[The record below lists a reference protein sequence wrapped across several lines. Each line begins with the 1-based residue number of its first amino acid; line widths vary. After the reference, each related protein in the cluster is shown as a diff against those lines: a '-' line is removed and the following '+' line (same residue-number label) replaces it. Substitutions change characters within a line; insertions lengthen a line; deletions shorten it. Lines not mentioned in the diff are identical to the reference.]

1 MNIGKLAISSGLS
14 QSRIRFYERVGLL
27 TNVLRRPNGY
37 RDYPPEAAV
46 VLDLI
51 ATAQEAGFSLD
62 EIRSLLPDLNQG
74 TPDSLLGALRL
85 RVEKIEALQA
95 RLGRSKEALIAKIA
109 AIERMPRD
117 VEFAP
122 KQRPTSSRKQSNKSA
137 TQTEIVLEEKM
148 FGEIAVSEVSKKDGR
163 RR

>member
-1 MNIGKLAISSGLS
+1 MNIGKLAASCGLS
-14 QSRIRFYERVGLL
+14 QSRLRFYERVGLL
-27 TNVLRRPNGY
+27 TNVMRRPNGY

-51 ATAQEAGFSLD
+51 TTAQEAGFSLE
-62 EIRSLLPDLNQG
+62 EIRPLLPDLNRG
-74 TPDSLLGALRL
+74 TPDALLEALRL
-85 RVEKIEALQA
+85 RVEKIEALQT
-95 RLGRSKEALIAKIA
+95 RLGRSKAALIAKIE
-109 AIERMPRD
+109 AIERMPK
-117 VEFAP
+117 VVKSAP
-122 KQRPTSSRKQSNKSA
+122 KQRPTSSRKQGNKSA